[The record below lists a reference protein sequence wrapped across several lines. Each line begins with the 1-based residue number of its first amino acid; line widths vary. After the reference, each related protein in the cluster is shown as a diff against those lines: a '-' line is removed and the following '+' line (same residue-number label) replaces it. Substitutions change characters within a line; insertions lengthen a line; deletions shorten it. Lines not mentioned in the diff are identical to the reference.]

1 YKDLQDIIA
10 ILGID
15 ELSDEDKLTVGR
27 ARRIQKFLS
36 QPFHVAEQFTG
47 IAGKYVK
54 LSDTIRSFKELVAG
68 KYDDLPE
75 QAFYMQ
81 GTIEDVIE
89 KAKSLQAA

>member
-1 YKDLQDIIA
+1 
-10 ILGID
+10 
-15 ELSDEDKLTVGR
+15 

-36 QPFHVAEQFTG
+36 QPFFVAEQFTG
-47 IAGKYVK
+47 FAGKYVTLK
-54 LSDTIRSFKELVAG
+54 DTIKSFKEIVAG

-89 KAKSLQAA
+89 KAKSLREA